1 MILFVNLQIVI
12 NEGKGVVSS
21 FSNAY
26 AQHMTREADDN
37 CYLAGFGWYHSPF
50 SECEEPIVDGYNCSY
65 CNSLFSSSETRDAHE
80 EVCPQRPHECE
91 YCHEMI
97 SGSMASHEVICPA
110 KNDPNYDSE
119 NMNGPGGGSGG
130 GTGDDS
136 EVSSEFYHG
145 DNNTKKIIMKNG
157 KPVVVHVPVYN
168 EILFKEDILADFV
181 KQDTRFDCSIAC
193 LSIAYALQRDM
204 EVKETIKVMD
214 EIHWAFEDQFDKNVI
229 FAKGMNDMEIRAL
242 MSYMGLSYT
251 DINVSEISSVID
263 NGELVIGAIHNDKYY
278 CHEVVIVGYYND
290 PGNIY
295 YYQCMD
301 PYTGKFATI
310 SASDFWSGS
319 LFKYS
324 SSNVYKSLNDY

>member
-1 MILFVNLQIVI
+1 MKRILIIMILFVNLQIVI

-26 AQHMTREADDN
+26 A
-37 CYLAGFGWYHSPF
+37 
-50 SECEEPIVDGYNCSY
+50 
-65 CNSLFSSSETRDAHE
+65 
-80 EVCPQRPHECE
+80 
-91 YCHEMI
+91 
-97 SGSMASHEVICPA
+97 
-110 KNDPNYDSE
+110 
-119 NMNGPGGGSGG
+119 
-130 GTGDDS
+130 
-136 EVSSEFYHG
+136 
-145 DNNTKKIIMKNG
+145 
-157 KPVVVHVPVYN
+157 
-168 EILFKEDILADFV
+168 
-181 KQDTRFDCSIAC
+181 
-193 LSIAYALQRDM
+193 
-204 EVKETIKVMD
+204 
-214 EIHWAFEDQFDKNVI
+214 
-229 FAKGMNDMEIRAL
+229 
-242 MSYMGLSYT
+242 
-251 DINVSEISSVID
+251 INVSEISSVID